1 MGPLVDCTSHTMVRV
16 GCPVT
21 KEHSRRECL
30 CDPAMPGTRGHAGPL
45 LLSATAGQNDL
56 LRALAAARN
65 RLRKVVHNGGSVS
78 VLPSFL
84 VTQCDV

>member
-1 MGPLVDCTSHTMVRV
+1 MTAGSSRLRPVIGPLVDWTSHTMVRV

-45 LLSATAGQNDL
+45 LLSAR
-56 LRALAAARN
+56 RARTTCYV
-65 RLRKVVHNGGSVS
+65 RS
-78 VLPSFL
+78 LP
-84 VTQCDV
+84 